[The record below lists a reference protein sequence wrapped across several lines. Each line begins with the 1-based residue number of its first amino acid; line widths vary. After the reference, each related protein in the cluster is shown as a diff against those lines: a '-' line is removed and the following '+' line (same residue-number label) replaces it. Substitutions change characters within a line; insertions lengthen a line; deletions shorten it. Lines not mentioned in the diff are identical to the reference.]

1 MYHKALMDKKSPAT
15 VARLAKQAA
24 LMYGEVSALF
34 NSQARAAGLGARCVR
49 RSQRCRHCPGRGQ
62 GSELQ
67 RNTHRHPPPGQV
79 LALHFEK
86 SWVAHT
92 QMKGSL
98 LDVLALVEAAKQLN
112 SDTKIAKEVAM
123 LSVRRTLR
131 PCACRGFAMQG
142 WGRRA

>member
-1 MYHKALMDKKSPAT
+1 M
-15 VARLAKQAA
+15 ARCLRSSTRRRV
-24 LMYGEVSALF
+24 LRGWV
-34 NSQARAAGLGARCVR
+34 RAAAA
-49 RSQRCRHCPGRGQ
+49 QPA
-62 GSELQ
+62 LQ
-67 RNTHRHPPPGQV
+67 TLSRKRPRLRAPAQHTSSPPPGQV

-112 SDTKIAKEVAM
+112 SDTKIAKEVAT